1 MRGSAARNGMTA
13 HRTGTKA
20 SNRKVEEEKIIE
32 NVISKLMEGLVVAKA
47 ITDLS
52 SIPSSFLMN
61 DKESDMYQNVDTQ
74 LYNLY
79 Q

>member
-32 NVISKLMEGLVVAKA
+32 NVIS
-47 ITDLS
+47 
-52 SIPSSFLMN
+52 N
-61 DKESDMYQNVDTQ
+61 
-74 LYNLY
+74 
-79 Q
+79 